1 MSDVLATF
9 EALDALRDALQRF
22 DALEVEQQ
30 EAAAEDLRGNKIAM
44 VAAEL
49 LSAVEAAPALEA
61 IDHHAEYGTM
71 PSGPASTLW
80 RHL

>member
-49 LSAVEAAPALEA
+49 LSAV
-61 IDHHAEYGTM
+61 
-71 PSGPASTLW
+71 
-80 RHL
+80 